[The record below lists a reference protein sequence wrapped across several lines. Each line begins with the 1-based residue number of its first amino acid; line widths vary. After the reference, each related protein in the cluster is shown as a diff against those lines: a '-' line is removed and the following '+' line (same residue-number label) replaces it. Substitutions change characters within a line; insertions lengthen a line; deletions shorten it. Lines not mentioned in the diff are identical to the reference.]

1 MIKRI
6 LGSFF
11 TLFFIVTLS
20 AQQKQTP
27 EEYIKKYYKVAIK
40 QMKQYKIP
48 ASITLAQGILE
59 SGSGNSALAKNAK
72 NHFGIKCHKDWK
84 GKGYYMDDD
93 AKDECFRVYK
103 NPIESYSD
111 HSLFLTK
118 RGRYQF
124 LFTDYRTTDY
134 KKWAHGLKKAGY
146 ATNPKYPQLLIKLI
160 ERYHLYKYD
169 RKDFVPEERV
179 EEDLIVL
186 EEIEDEDF
194 ELEQT
199 DAYIK
204 ALMGKT
210 VYYSDKEKGIFIFNR
225 IKTIKG
231 KGRTPLEIAIEFNIN
246 YELLLKYNDIKA
258 GDYFAEDQNVF
269 LQPKRFQGS
278 QKKYLV
284 KPGDSMWEISQM
296 FGIKLSTLYKKN
308 MLSANQQLKPG
319 ETVFLRKKRKN
330 NPQTI
335 SYQEVLNLKK
345 QIAKQKPKK
354 IIQQTVVKP
363 QETTIN
369 INITD
374 HTKTKE
380 VVVEKQEAILMHDKV
395 KQQRELR
402 QEEVYAK
409 EKYVDKNEKIIQII
423 NEIPV
428 EKKETIS
435 NTSYSTYRVQQGET
449 LYFLSRKFNVSI
461 DNLKKWNNLLDNGI
475 DIGQEL
481 IISPKE

>member
-1 MIKRI
+1 MLIDDCF
-6 LGSFF
+6 SSNF
-11 TLFFIVTLS
+11 
-20 AQQKQTP
+20 
-27 EEYIKKYYKVAIK
+27 
-40 QMKQYKIP
+40 
-48 ASITLAQGILE
+48 
-59 SGSGNSALAKNAK
+59 GN
-72 NHFGIKCHKDWK
+72 
-84 GKGYYMDDD
+84 
-93 AKDECFRVYK
+93 
-103 NPIESYSD
+103 
-111 HSLFLTK
+111 
-118 RGRYQF
+118 Q
-124 LFTDYRTTDY
+124 
-134 KKWAHGLKKAGY
+134 
-146 ATNPKYPQLLIKLI
+146 
-160 ERYHLYKYD
+160 
-169 RKDFVPEERV
+169 
-179 EEDLIVL
+179 
-186 EEIEDEDF
+186 
-194 ELEQT
+194 
-199 DAYIK
+199 
-204 ALMGKT
+204 
-210 VYYSDKEKGIFIFNR
+210 
-225 IKTIKG
+225 
-231 KGRTPLEIAIEFNIN
+231 
-246 YELLLKYNDIKA
+246 LLLKYNDIN
-258 GDYFAEDQNVF
+258 AEDFFKKDQNVF
-269 LQPKRFQGS
+269 LQPKRFSGS
-278 QKKYLV
+278 QKEYVV

-395 KQQRELR
+395 KQQETLR